1 MYQKMLFVNKTILK
15 WLKNTVSLNNKQNL
29 RISIFTHLWIII
41 ACFTSRCQ
49 RTFPSLFDNWC
60 MGLRTISAHTSFNLQ
75 TSNLSYWENRNLQ
88 EENITFIF
96 WYLFS
101 WFLSWLFL
109 IVFSYAPNEP
119 MRYISFFRMLIQ
131 NITITNRMA
140 SFDPTVHKSYHVE
153 SWPMLSFS
161 GCLLCMYEHFSDY
174 WRTEAWTSSK
184 VC

>member
-1 MYQKMLFVNKTILK
+1 MSKNISFPVWQLMYGTQNYLCSHFFQSKNKQLIM
-15 WLKNTVSLNNKQNL
+15 LKN
-29 RISIFTHLWIII
+29 W
-41 ACFTSRCQ
+41 
-49 RTFPSLFDNWC
+49 
-60 MGLRTISAHTSFNLQ
+60 
-75 TSNLSYWENRNLQ
+75 NLQ
-88 EENITFIF
+88 ENNTFTF
-96 WYLFS
+96 WFLFS